1 MLGHVLSINY
11 YYMNY
16 LRDEFETRI
25 WLKKITPKL
34 IYLISKY
41 IKVKDVS
48 FSISLQVRVID
59 PVFALKKSA
68 KESSGIYS
76 QWEQDVEFSKH
87 YISLFLKA
95 ITKFLIITCKAHFTV
110 SRTKHKGDVCFVWV
124 SCVCMC
130 VCVI

>member
-1 MLGHVLSINY
+1 MLGHVFSINY

-25 WLKKITPKL
+25 WLKKITPNL

-48 FSISLQVRVID
+48 FSIS
-59 PVFALKKSA
+59 FASQSDRPCICIKKSA

-110 SRTKHKGDVCFVWV
+110 SRTKHKGDVCFECHVCL
-124 SCVCMC
+124 CVC